1 MMAPAEGT
9 REIRVVLDRS
19 ALESYTKGH
28 VHVGEVIT
36 EVADDANVG
45 IPATVLMEAQ
55 ARALGDERARALLQL
70 LAAAEGVVV
79 LALGAAEAARAA
91 GTVPLVDGD
100 LPLAHGVWAAN
111 ANAAFYLTTDPDQVK
126 SVIPDAHVIRVPTED
141 A

>member
-45 IPATVLMEAQ
+45 IPATVFMEAQ
-55 ARALGDERARALLQL
+55 ARALDDERARALLQL

-79 LALGAAEAARAA
+79 LPLGAAEATRAA

-126 SVIPDAHVIRVPTED
+126 SVIPAAHVIRVPTED

>member
-1 MMAPAEGT
+1 MTAPAEST
-9 REIRVVLDRS
+9 RDIRVVLDRS
-19 ALESYTKGH
+19 ALESYTRGH

-36 EVADDANVG
+36 EVADDANVA

-55 ARALGDERARALLQL
+55 ARVLGNEHARALLQL
-70 LAAAEGVVV
+70 LLTAEGVVV
-79 LALGAAEAARAA
+79 LELGASEASRAA

-111 ANAAFYLTTDPDQVK
+111 AHAAFYLTTNPDEVK
-126 SVIPDAHVIRVPTED
+126 SVIPAAHVIRVPTED

>member
-1 MMAPAEGT
+1 MRAPLEGT
-9 REIRVVLDRS
+9 RDIRVVLDRS

-36 EVADDANVG
+36 EVADEADVG
-45 IPATVLMEAQ
+45 IPATVFLEAQ
-55 ARALGDERARALLQL
+55 AKALGDDHARALLQL
-70 LAAAEGVVV
+70 LVTAEGVVV
-79 LALGAAEAARAA
+79 LELGGTEATRAA

-111 ANAAFYLTTDPDQVK
+111 ANAAFYLTADPEAVK
-126 SVIPDAHVIRVPTED
+126 SVIPAANLIGIPAED